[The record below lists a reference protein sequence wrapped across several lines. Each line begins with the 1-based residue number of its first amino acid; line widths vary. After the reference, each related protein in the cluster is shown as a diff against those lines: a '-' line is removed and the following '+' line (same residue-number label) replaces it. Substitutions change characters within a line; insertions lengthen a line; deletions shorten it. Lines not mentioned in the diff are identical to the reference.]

1 MKAITCSQCGALVTE
16 ISTRDKFANCNYCG
30 AKILI
35 EENKERI
42 IEIDKKEA
50 NTLRKL
56 DPAER
61 NRLFQTMVEQNNDY
75 RGHKETA
82 DTLRIL
88 IVIVLIALPIIAP
101 ILITSYFKSKARQD
115 TNSNKV
121 QFVSTQTT
129 PTPQT
134 VYQPTETLPDI
145 NYETYVQYDTSI
157 DVDLISQPVIE
168 MGNLPSSDVNELKK
182 TVFATRKIRV
192 RVTIE
197 ENGDVSEA
205 KALNGH
211 KILQESSVEAAKKTL
226 FAARKKKT
234 TAVLTYIYIL
244 Q

>member
-16 ISTRDKFANCNYCG
+16 ISIRDKFADCNYCG

-42 IEIDKKEA
+42 IEIGKKEA

-61 NRLFQTMVEQNNDY
+61 NRLFQTMVEQNNDPK
-75 RGHKETA
+75 GHKETA
-82 DTLRIL
+82 DTFKIL
-88 IVIVLIALPIIAP
+88 LTIGLIAFAIIAP
-101 ILITSYFKSKARQD
+101 ILIVSYFKSKDRQD
-115 TNSNKV
+115 SNSNRV
-121 QFVSTQTT
+121 QFAST
-129 PTPQT
+129 PTASTPEIIYQT
-134 VYQPTETLPDI
+134 SEPLPDI

-157 DVDLISQPVIE
+157 DVDLIKHPVIPME
-168 MGNLPSSDVNELKK
+168 NLPTSDINELKK

-211 KILQESSVEAAKKTL
+211 QILQESSVEAAEKTL